1 MYPNLE
7 AELKRRGVK
16 RSDIA
21 DHIGCSISTISE
33 KMQGK
38 SDFSLQAAK
47 KIKSFLGVD
56 LPLEV
61 LFKCDN
67 IIPPAVS

>member
-7 AELKRRGVK
+7 AELKRKNIK

-21 DHIGCSISTISE
+21 EHIGCSISTISE

-38 SDFSLQAAK
+38 SDFSLQVAK
-47 KIKSFLGVD
+47 KIKNFIGVD
-56 LPLEV
+56 MPLEI
-61 LFKCDN
+61 LFQADTPIN
-67 IIPPAVS
+67 QATL